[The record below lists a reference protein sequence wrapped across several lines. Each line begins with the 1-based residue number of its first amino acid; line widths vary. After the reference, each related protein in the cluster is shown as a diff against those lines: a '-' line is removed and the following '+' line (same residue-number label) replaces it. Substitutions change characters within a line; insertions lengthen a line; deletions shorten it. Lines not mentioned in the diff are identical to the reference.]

1 MKKLL
6 EVLKSMAL
14 KMAQEQIRPLVI
26 KELEKN
32 KDKIIADLNKQ
43 IDLPFASENQEKIMI
58 EGIWEILEDSVKKAF
73 PKK

>member
-1 MKKLL
+1 MNKFL

-14 KMAQEQIRPLVI
+14 KMAQEQIRPLVL

-32 KDKIIADLNKQ
+32 KDKIISDLNKK
-43 IDLPFASENQEKIMI
+43 IDLPFASESQEKIML
-58 EGIWEILEDSVKKAF
+58 EGIWEIIEDSVKKAL